1 MKLDLGREQL
11 LDSPMLFECMGI
23 CVVSMANESELGGC
37 PVSVYIVENLA
48 GFFFLNSTRVHVLG
62 WSLLLNFVVVF
73 FLILWSVCGS
83 GIM

>member
-48 GFFFLNSTRVHVLG
+48 GFFF
-62 WSLLLNFVVVF
+62 F
-73 FLILWSVCGS
+73 
-83 GIM
+83 